1 MSLYRSIRGC
11 IYINGPMQDESVTS
25 ASNFSCK
32 NIPGRK
38 TLAKMTKFSAFV
50 LLVIVIFVAFGNGPM
65 VASAKT
71 CADILNTVVG
81 CVPEQCTIAC
91 KNVYGPNAV
100 GKCTRPVDCTCS
112 HPC

>member
-1 MSLYRSIRGC
+1 MLSL
-11 IYINGPMQDESVTS
+11 
-25 ASNFSCK
+25 
-32 NIPGRK
+32 
-38 TLAKMTKFSAFV
+38 L
-50 LLVIVIFVAFGNGPM
+50 LLVNSYHLFLNVVFVAFGNGPM